1 MGWASL
7 RVKLVAIPI
16 VTVAITASACLAIQ
30 RAVIERQGIE
40 LTRGAMRAMLV
51 EAENVRESVSLMRN
65 EGLFRSDLA
74 EAGNRSRL
82 LRTVPV
88 VAAWNSID
96 HAATREGYAFRI
108 VARSPR
114 NRQHEPKPEEEA
126 ILRHFESGAK
136 TDYVEVDR
144 ARQEIVYARPVR
156 LTRDCL
162 SCHGDPTTSPTHD
175 GRDALGFPM
184 EHWREGQM
192 HGVFVLRSNLSR
204 LTPVIMAGVR
214 DAVIWIAPVASL
226 MGLAAFVVVNR
237 MSRRLARIGEQL
249 AVGAREV
256 DQAAGQISAGS
267 AALARGASDQAASLE
282 ATSASSE
289 EINSMARRTA
299 EHSRDAAALV
309 RRSEEQF
316 SDANRSLDQM
326 QAAIDSIQTQSGK
339 ISQII
344 KVIDGIAFQTNLL
357 ALNAAVEAA
366 RAGETGMGFAVVAD
380 EVRTLAQ
387 RCAQAARDTSEL
399 IEESTKKSAEGKLK
413 VDQVAAAIHAATGSA
428 AAMKALVEE
437 VHAGSVEQT
446 KGFDVITRSIM
457 EMQQVTQ
464 SSAAG
469 AQQSAAAATQLTAQS
484 QALRQTGDD
493 LTALLAGRG
502 AR

>member
-16 VTVAITASACLAIQ
+16 VTVAITAIACLAIQ

-65 EGLFRSDLA
+65 EGLFRSDLVLPEIA
-74 EAGNRSRL
+74 STNPSPRRSPSR
-82 LRTVPV
+82 
-88 VAAWNSID
+88 VAAWSIEFQ
-96 HAATREGYAFRI
+96 AATTGT
-108 VARSPR
+108 VRSR
-114 NRQHEPKPEEEA
+114 R
-126 ILRHFESGAK
+126 
-136 TDYVEVDR
+136 DR
-144 ARQEIVYARPVR
+144 
-156 LTRDCL
+156 
-162 SCHGDPTTSPTHD
+162 DPTTSPTHD

-237 MSRRLARIGEQL
+237 LSRRLARIGEQL

-267 AALARGASDQAASLE
+267 AARARGASDQAASLE
-282 ATSASSE
+282 ATSASTE

-469 AQQSAAAATQLTAQS
+469 AQQSAAAVS
-484 QALRQTGDD
+484 RHS
-493 LTALLAGRG
+493 
-502 AR
+502 